1 MSGFVASSA
10 NCSVCCSHN
19 QALQPVMPLISH
31 GHHGTRQGDPRG
43 PRQPAFSREI
53 AIFPLHC
60 FNMEFPITLGATIAQ
75 INQLIGAGHTNKSMG
90 NNMPSI
96 KHSCSVYRRWH
107 FCWGHWQSVYKFKT
121 FVLFQEGFSCSVLKI
136 KKHLVL
142 ESISPSRIVFWSPNV
157 SPLSLPPPRCLV
169 LARLEGALIIGRY
182 SLSCSIVPPIVLW
195 WYGIALSQWW
205 RTTWD

>member
-43 PRQPAFSREI
+43 PRQPTFSREI

-121 FVLFQEGFSCSVLKI
+121 FVPFQEGFSCSVLKI

-142 ESISPSRIVFWSPNV
+142 EYIAQPDRVLEPKC
-157 SPLSLPPPRCLV
+157 LSLVVAPATLSG
-169 LARLEGALIIGRY
+169 LGQTWGR
-182 SLSCSIVPPIVLW
+182 SDH
-195 WYGIALSQWW
+195 
-205 RTTWD
+205 R